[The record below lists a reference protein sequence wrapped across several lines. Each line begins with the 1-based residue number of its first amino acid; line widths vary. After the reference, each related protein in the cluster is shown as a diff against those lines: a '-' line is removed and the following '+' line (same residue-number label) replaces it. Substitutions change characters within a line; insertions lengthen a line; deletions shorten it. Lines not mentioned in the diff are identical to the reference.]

1 MKLELLIFAI
11 TGFLIYNTYYD
22 GNIVKYVKTNMK
34 YIQMATY
41 GFLGLSLYIFLK
53 KYPSHS
59 KSLFVHAN
67 DIIKYMP
74 IDKNTADMISPIFN
88 LSKEQG
94 FFQDNDYISSNE
106 IYHQHQHRNQDTVD
120 RSYYT
125 TEKQQQQRR
134 PTTMKRSVSE
144 TKKKYVASNQ
154 QWRCA
159 HCNQQL
165 DHTFEVD
172 HIVDLQ
178 YGGTNEVSNLVAL
191 CRNCHG
197 KKTLSRHL

>member
-1 MKLELLIFAI
+1 MKLELFVFAI

-22 GNIVKYVKTNMK
+22 GKVLKYVKTNMK

-41 GFLGLSLYIFLK
+41 GFLGLSLIIFLK

-59 KSLFVHAN
+59 KSLFIHAN

-94 FFQDNDYISSNE
+94 FFQNNEYISSNQ
-106 IYHQHQHRNQDTVD
+106 IYEQPQNQTTSVNPN
-120 RSYYT
+120 YYK
-125 TEKQQQQRR
+125 EPPQQRR
-134 PTTMKRSVSE
+134 STQTMKRSVSE
-144 TKKKYVASNQ
+144 TKKKFVASNQ
-154 QWRCA
+154 QWKCA